1 MADKK
6 NLCAQIDT
14 ALHARVRQEQ
24 EQSGKTLSEYVEQLI
39 TDYYN
44 MKENT
49 KMTGDTRTLATQ
61 IPEELFE
68 RLKAY
73 LKKKGLKQRQFI
85 IGLIEDAL
93 EQDEE
98 DTTAQ
103 ADSESASETEEPDEP
118 DTDAEEE

>member
-98 DTTAQ
+98 DTAAQ
-103 ADSESASETEEPDEP
+103 ADSKGGSEAEEPDEP
-118 DTDAEEE
+118 DMDAEEE

>member
-73 LKKKGLKQRQFI
+73 LKKNNLKQKQFI

-98 DTTAQ
+98 D
-103 ADSESASETEEPDEP
+103 SNGNSETEEPDEP
-118 DTDAEEE
+118 DMDAEEE